1 MPFPAFWPPHGK
13 YPEGAR
19 GAEIDFSCAFGH
31 DSFMMKLFNAL
42 LLGCA
47 VCWGSA
53 AAGVRMVDV
62 VQNEAAAE
70 LIRNPERGITDA
82 ASCRKAADRL
92 NREAE
97 RHEALWAE
105 AFMSGYPTPQE
116 WSRMA
121 EVEARA
127 FREALEGCKKAE
139 KDRVLSIME
148 LEEKGVISHEDAE
161 LVFAALRRLMWV
173 SKTAVDSLD
182 DFIAGARLPLPSS
195 PDGDSHEKLLAWE
208 LDPGNSLSSRMGRDP
223 VLNGSMKEALERCWN
238 GAVMEFM
245 ESLTGVEAWMRRERI
260 AGLIR
265 RHADDKVA
273 LETRRAKLPP
283 LTPEQ
288 WCWYQKQAHGQEVL
302 ERSVTDLMI
311 IFLQAY
317 GAQYEPEGM
326 NPVMDEA
333 LRYWA
338 AAPERIARVWKERA
352 GQEEGR

>member
-13 YPEGAR
+13 YPEGAC

-127 FREALEGCKKAE
+127 FREALEGCK
-139 KDRVLSIME
+139 
-148 LEEKGVISHEDAE
+148 
-161 LVFAALRRLMWV
+161 RRRRTV
-173 SKTAVDSLD
+173 
-182 DFIAGARLPLPSS
+182 PPPSWS
-195 PDGDSHEKLLAWE
+195 WK
-208 LDPGNSLSSRMGRDP
+208 
-223 VLNGSMKEALERCWN
+223 
-238 GAVMEFM
+238 
-245 ESLTGVEAWMRRERI
+245 RR
-260 AGLIR
+260 G
-265 RHADDKVA
+265 
-273 LETRRAKLPP
+273 
-283 LTPEQ
+283 
-288 WCWYQKQAHGQEVL
+288 
-302 ERSVTDLMI
+302 
-311 IFLQAY
+311 
-317 GAQYEPEGM
+317 
-326 NPVMDEA
+326 
-333 LRYWA
+333 
-338 AAPERIARVWKERA
+338 
-352 GQEEGR
+352 